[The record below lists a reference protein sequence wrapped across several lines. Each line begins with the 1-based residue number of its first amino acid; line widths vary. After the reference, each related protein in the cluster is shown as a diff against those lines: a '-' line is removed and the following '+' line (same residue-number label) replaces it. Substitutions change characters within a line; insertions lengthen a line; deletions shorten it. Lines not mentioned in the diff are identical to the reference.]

1 MPTFKNLW
9 KRLKSKPSCEW
20 TGLILYLIACQYFP
34 VKIKIYISVT
44 SSGFQITAELCCLCV
59 RPKHVKIIKK
69 IISKHLNVEVFFL
82 DLLLGR
88 NMQKKKLQKNYW
100 LIMLCQST
108 VRNTQNKPFLVL
120 FQTVFKFHVFIKVL
134 LSVKSCKFTD
144 KSVFTF
150 TYDYGKIYAQP
161 DCLKCQM
168 CFHAKQTMKTC

>member
-1 MPTFKNLW
+1 
-9 KRLKSKPSCEW
+9 
-20 TGLILYLIACQYFP
+20 
-34 VKIKIYISVT
+34 
-44 SSGFQITAELCCLCV
+44 
-59 RPKHVKIIKK
+59 
-69 IISKHLNVEVFFL
+69 
-82 DLLLGR
+82 
-88 NMQKKKLQKNYW
+88 
-100 LIMLCQST
+100 MLCQST